1 MNLVDYRRTPIHRVM
16 EMIRSEAARYGV
28 SVTRSEVVGLIPND
42 ALIEAARFYLQ
53 LEGFSQEQIL
63 ENRLTTSS

>member
-1 MNLVDYRRTPIHRVM
+1 M